1 MCYTITTKK
10 QAKTLKKNFKKRKKN
25 LSKKF
30 FPPLSYCK
38 ENNNNFIHRSEK
50 KHDYNSFFL
59 ASKKAQQ
66 KLTRIFLFLFLI
78 NFLRAPSSATS
89 PPDIKKKFPP
99 PPKNFEKYYVSEWER
114 AEQRKK
120 IYLKKFELNAAWMYC
135 KILAWEKSTQNERR
149 LQRQLDHVQNP
160 ECFVFEK
167 NHHHSF

>member
-1 MCYTITTKK
+1 MCYTITKKK

-89 PPDIKKKFPP
+89 PPDIKKNFPLP
-99 PPKNFEKYYVSEWER
+99 LKKLWKILCIWVRESWAK
-114 AEQRKK
+114 KK

>member
-1 MCYTITTKK
+1 LCYTITTKK
-10 QAKTLKKNFKKRKKN
+10 QAKTLKKISKNEKKN

-89 PPDIKKKFPP
+89 PPDIKKNSPSPLKTL
-99 PPKNFEKYYVSEWER
+99 KNTMYLSERELSKEK
-114 AEQRKK
+114 
-120 IYLKKFELNAAWMYC
+120 
-135 KILAWEKSTQNERR
+135 KST
-149 LQRQLDHVQNP
+149 
-160 ECFVFEK
+160 
-167 NHHHSF
+167 